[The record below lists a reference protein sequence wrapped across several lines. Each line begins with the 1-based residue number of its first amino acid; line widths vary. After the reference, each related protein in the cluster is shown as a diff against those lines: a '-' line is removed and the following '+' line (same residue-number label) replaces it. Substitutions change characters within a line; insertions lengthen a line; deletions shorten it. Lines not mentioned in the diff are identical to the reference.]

1 MIEHKTIKDEVIT
14 EQEISKSKFI
24 SYLCPVVS
32 EEEAKE
38 YLRTIKKLHPK
49 ATHHCSAYI
58 VGEIERSND
67 DGEPASS
74 AGLPMLQ
81 VLRGNQLLNVIAV
94 VVRYYGGIK
103 LGVGGLIRA
112 YGSSVTLAIE
122 EATILVPK
130 EISTVKIS
138 FPYAYINAVETLS
151 EMASEIVDRTYDELV
166 HYILK
171 VEDIHQLD
179 DLSDY
184 TQGMGQLE
192 IISQDIE
199 YTKEGE

>member
-1 MIEHKTIKDEVIT
+1 MELKKTIQNEVLAQ
-14 EQEISKSKFI
+14 QEISKSKFL
-24 SYLCPVVS
+24 SYLAPVQS

-38 YLRTIKKLHPK
+38 YLRRIKKEHPK

-81 VLRGNQLLNVIAV
+81 VLRGNELNNVIAV
-94 VVRYYGGIK
+94 VVRYYGGTK

-122 EATILVPK
+122 ESVILLPEWVH
-130 EISTVKIS
+130 TVTIS
-138 FPYAYINAVETLS
+138 FPYDMINAIETLAS
-151 EMASEIVDRTYDELV
+151 PVSEIIDRDYGDQVTYVLEIKNL
-166 HYILK
+166 
-171 VEDIHQLD
+171 EDLN
-179 DLSDY
+179 DLSDVSKG
-184 TQGMGQLE
+184 TATLE
-192 IISQDIE
+192 VIDKQISYIPQR
-199 YTKEGE
+199 